1 VELLTPLRILA
12 RRRLMVALGALLA
25 AALGLAASG
34 NVAVGPFGAQQLHS
48 GLATANIQIDT
59 PRPLAVDARAR
70 AAIAT
75 QQAMMLAERL
85 SADTARAAIARRADV
100 PFDELAVL
108 SSRTAIVGRTSP
120 VARAAVDAASSLPS
134 RYRLTVSSTSDAP
147 IISLL
152 AAAPDVASARR
163 LAAAAAPAVANMIA
177 AAPDTVWKRLEV
189 KPLARPDAVAVD
201 AGGPKPLLGVVAAL
215 IVFVGWCWGL
225 VVAGGMLRAWRGA
238 PSIRPAGARS

>member
-1 VELLTPLRILA
+1 
-12 RRRLMVALGALLA
+12 MVALGALLA

-34 NVAVGPFGAQQLHS
+34 KVAVGPFGAQELHS

-59 PRPLAVDARAR
+59 PRPLAVDARAS

-100 PFDELAVL
+100 PSDELAVL

-120 VARAAVDAASSLPS
+120 AARAAVDVASSLPS

-147 IISLL
+147 IISLV

-189 KPLARPDAVAVD
+189 RPLARPDAVAIN
-201 AGGPKPLLGVVAAL
+201 AGGSKPLLGVVAGL
-215 IVFVGWCWGL
+215 IAFVGWCWGL
-225 VVAGGMLRAWRGA
+225 VVACGMLRAWRGS
-238 PSIRPAGARS
+238 PSIRPAAARS